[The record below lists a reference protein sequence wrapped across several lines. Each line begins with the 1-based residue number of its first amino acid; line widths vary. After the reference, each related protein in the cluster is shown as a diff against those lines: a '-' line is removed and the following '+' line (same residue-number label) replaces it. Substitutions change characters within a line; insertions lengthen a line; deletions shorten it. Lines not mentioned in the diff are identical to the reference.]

1 GSGDPIAQTHPRHGR
16 KRALRHRRRPRQCA
30 GFWLRGAQGRD
41 FRLRAG
47 GKLIAYSGLMLA
59 ALITLAHFSVS
70 PTKCFSNSD
79 GGPLSTLPPR
89 SVIRA
94 PSVGSASPPWS
105 SLFVV

>member
-1 GSGDPIAQTHPRHGR
+1 MVGTA
-16 KRALRHRRRPRQCA
+16 ALIHRWECRPGC
-30 GFWLRGAQGRD
+30 D
-41 FRLRAG
+41 V
-47 GKLIAYSGLMLA
+47 YSGLMLA

-94 PSVGSASPPWS
+94 LSVGSASPALI
-105 SLFVV
+105 SLLRRSTTSLGVFFGAPTPNHTAAS